1 MRLYRSIVII
11 LVLASCVFFVSSCAT
26 SHKTRDVV
34 QAISLESPTDYRM
47 AAYLGFLKPR
57 KSFLLTEI
65 KTDILV
71 VNIFQTRCPHCQ
83 GLTKDLKE
91 IYRLVD
97 KKGFFHKIKFIGVGY
112 GDDFLDVE
120 YFKKHYAIP
129 YPLFADPQAEK
140 VKVKHIPAVFILKMT
155 PFGAKVLY
163 EYYGIMP
170 DAKDLLDIMRS
181 ELGPVS

>member
-1 MRLYRSIVII
+1 MRLFRPIVII
-11 LVLASCVFFVSSCAT
+11 LVFASCVFCVSSCAT

-34 QAISLESPTDYRM
+34 QTISLDSPTDSRM
-47 AAYLGFLKPR
+47 SAYLGLFKPK
-57 KSFLLTEI
+57 KSFLLTDI

-71 VNIFQTRCPHCQ
+71 VNVFQTRCPHCQ

-97 KKGFFHKIKFIGVGY
+97 KKGLFHKIKFIGVGY
-112 GDDFLDVE
+112 GDDFFEVE

-140 VKVKHIPAVFILKMT
+140 VKVKDIPAVFILKMT
-155 PFGAKVLY
+155 PAGAQVLY

-170 DAKDLLDIMRS
+170 DAEDLLDIMRS
-181 ELGPVS
+181 ELGSAS